1 MEGKNVDSIYQVF
14 PVWKEA
20 RFRSM
25 ARKSRKITSTRK
37 QQGTAKPAAAKKEPA
52 TTKNEKDD
60 EGWGPIGT
68 VAKKVATGAVKGAAK
83 ELSK

>member
-1 MEGKNVDSIYQVF
+1 
-14 PVWKEA
+14 
-20 RFRSM
+20 M

-37 QQGTAKPAAAKKEPA
+37 QQGTAKPAAKKKPP
-52 TTKNEKDD
+52 TMKNEKDD

-68 VAKKVATGAVKGAAK
+68 VAKKVAKGAVKGAAK

>member
-1 MEGKNVDSIYQVF
+1 VEGKNVDSIYQVF
-14 PVWKEA
+14 PVWKGA
-20 RFRSM
+20 RFGSM

-37 QQGTAKPAAAKKEPA
+37 QQGTAKPAVAKKVPA

-68 VAKKVATGAVKGAAK
+68 VAKKVAKGAVKGAAK

>member
-1 MEGKNVDSIYQVF
+1 VEGKNVDSKYQVF

-37 QQGTAKPAAAKKEPA
+37 QQGTAKPAAKKEPA

-68 VAKKVATGAVKGAAK
+68 VAKKVAKGAVKGATK